1 MLDRTEFTAL
11 LQDIA
16 AKEGIQQRLSDR
28 FCLSVYREMDSSS
41 SGAISWDEFKEF
53 FRDFYTHRKHRLEQ
67 AIAGASQFTPAWPS
81 PSASMPPA
89 TEDPLQED
97 ELKQLWAHF
106 DRDNSGT
113 LSRQE
118 LYLLLDRARQ
128 YEGQT
133 EPLSRSFV
141 DDAFTYID
149 RSHAGVL
156 RWDDFKRGFNDIWT
170 RREYWLGM
178 HKEFGVVDAGI
189 ANSAT
194 RPAEIPGPDLSAG
207 ASVGGAGAG
216 PLPAPGEAPPEVV
229 PPLTPPTFLPPAML
243 RKRPAI
249 VCPHC
254 EHQMDASTVAKQLAS
269 RGMYIDRPGT
279 VSIFDKN
286 FYQKTASGGRMQ
298 GVIPLSFMGARHDPC
313 RHWR

>member
-113 LSRQE
+113 LVGAAVRRVHYYPVDFNG
-118 LYLLLDRARQ
+118 LKLLHYHYFIMFLLL
-128 YEGQT
+128 
-133 EPLSRSFV
+133 F
-141 DDAFTYID
+141 
-149 RSHAGVL
+149 
-156 RWDDFKRGFNDIWT
+156 
-170 RREYWLGM
+170 
-178 HKEFGVVDAGI
+178 
-189 ANSAT
+189 
-194 RPAEIPGPDLSAG
+194 
-207 ASVGGAGAG
+207 
-216 PLPAPGEAPPEVV
+216 
-229 PPLTPPTFLPPAML
+229 
-243 RKRPAI
+243 
-249 VCPHC
+249 
-254 EHQMDASTVAKQLAS
+254 
-269 RGMYIDRPGT
+269 
-279 VSIFDKN
+279 
-286 FYQKTASGGRMQ
+286 
-298 GVIPLSFMGARHDPC
+298 
-313 RHWR
+313 